1 MYTFQSGLTNQNT
14 IMLLYMYEPF
24 FLNPS
29 TEYNVCKYS
38 QELEQ

>member
-14 IMLLYMYEPF
+14 TMLLYMYEF
-24 FLNPS
+24 SFNPS
-29 TEYNVCKYS
+29 TEYNVYKYN